1 MAICNPYA
9 GINWATYE
17 KIVSV
22 THAHAKNQEQ
32 FDPLY
37 TGGVRHMAISN
48 YYASEPFYPVVNGQ
62 ISGIES
68 AETVTVPADCVPCP
82 NAEHHNMTVN
92 NLHMCT
98 VGSFFKSG
106 TPEVIN
112 PDGST
117 DRSGTPRSMGGRSW
131 KVLIKSAVPELQ
143 FEDGGGLTINHPAW
157 SELSMK
163 NIFSILDYTPYVL
176 GIEAC
181 NTDLEGDLQYWDAV
195 LATGRR
201 AWGFFV
207 PDHKHKNQPDGN
219 WRGRNVLLVPEKTEE
234 ECLKAYRNGH
244 FFGRLWNT
252 DLSFTGITL
261 NGRTVT
267 YSTNGAD
274 SITVIEDGNRTTYQG
289 STCTH
294 TAAVGAVYV
303 RAEAS
308 TAENTIYSQA
318 ITFNLFTPRRQD
330 TWDFEKANNV
340 FRIQRMKWY

>member
-1 MAICNPYA
+1 MINPYA
-9 GINWATYE
+9 DVHWQTDE
-17 KIVSV
+17 QIVST
-22 THAHAKNQEQ
+22 THAHAKDQAE

-48 YYASEPFYPVVNGQ
+48 YYASEPFYPVIDGQ

-68 AETVTVPADCVPCP
+68 AETVEVPSDCVPCP

-92 NLHMCT
+92 ALHMCT

-106 TPEVIN
+106 TPEKKN

-117 DRSGTPRSMGGRSW
+117 DRSGTPRSMAGKSW
-131 KVLIKSAVPELQ
+131 KVLIKKSVPELQ
-143 FEDGGGLTINHPAW
+143 FPDGGGLTINHPTW

-163 NIFSILDYTPYVL
+163 NIFAILDYTPYVL

-181 NTDLEGDLQYWDAV
+181 NTDLEGDSAYWDAV

-207 PDHKHKNQPDGN
+207 PDHKHKKEPTGN
-219 WRGRNVLLVPEKTEE
+219 WRGRNVLLVPEATEE

-252 DLSFTGITL
+252 DLAFTQIAL
-261 NGRTVT
+261 NGKTISV
-267 YSTNGAD
+267 STNSAE
-274 SITVIEDGNRTTYQG
+274 SITFVEDGVRTTKAG
-289 STCTH
+289 SVASY
-294 TAAVGAVYV
+294 TASNNAVYV
-303 RAEAS
+303 RVEAD
-308 TAENTIYSQA
+308 TETDTIYSQP
-318 ITFNLFTPRRQD
+318 IIFKPFKPRRQD
-330 TWDFEKANNV
+330 TWDFEEERKV
-340 FRIQRMKWY
+340 FRMSSMKWF